1 MSKSALIILL
11 LLPTAI
17 SVFNLLGGVRVG
29 SFVAHRTVYNAP
41 PRKVVTGYM
50 LPALNL
56 VCCNLLILRVGAR
69 NKTSHIT

>member
-11 LLPTAI
+11 LLPTIISDDHLAI

-41 PRKVVTGYM
+41 PRKVVTSYM

-56 VCCNLLILRVGAR
+56 VCCIC
-69 NKTSHIT
+69 